1 MTYNE
6 NIERALSH
14 LNELRSIYHDE
25 GGGRFVVG
33 ISAAIR
39 YLGDQSLAEEERW
52 SNARSIY
59 KTMAGSKSGFTDV
72 YIEKPTIV
80 ISPKRFVPTR
90 SDVGTLRHLN
100 WACSIFAKRE
110 LLFAA
115 TLIPTGG
122 AGIGGRYRP
131 YSVGAAAGA

>member
-33 ISAAIR
+33 ISAPIR

-52 SNARSIY
+52 SNARSRY

-72 YIEKPTIV
+72 YMEKPTIEQILV
-80 ISPKRFVPTR
+80 ANQRLDYLRGEHWRIFGGYRVYQCAFNDLSRKCSP
-90 SDVGTLRHLN
+90 
-100 WACSIFAKRE
+100 
-110 LLFAA
+110 
-115 TLIPTGG
+115 
-122 AGIGGRYRP
+122 
-131 YSVGAAAGA
+131 